1 MSEDVKG
8 SYGGCPLPD
17 MPEREIITLAH
28 GSGGRRM
35 HELIGSLFAPLF
47 WRGEERHRKD
57 GAVVDAADGRL
68 TFTTD
73 AYVVRPLF
81 FPGGDIGVLA
91 VNGTVNDLAVCG
103 AQARY
108 LSAAFILEEGVP
120 VETVRRVAASMSVAA
135 REAGVEI
142 VTGDTKVVERGKGDN
157 LYIITAGVGV
167 VPEGREE
174 PGPEKVE
181 LGDRLIVTGDLGRHG
196 VAVMTARE
204 GFEFDTKVTSDCAP
218 LNGMVEDIYRH
229 GITVHCMRDLT
240 RGGLASALNEIAA
253 SAGVRMELEEDSVPI
268 GDEVRGACELLG
280 LDPLYVAN
288 EGAMVVILP
297 DRWAGQA
304 LEVIRSHPAGRMA
317 RVVGSVTG
325 KTAGGRVVVR
335 SALGTSRILD
345 MLSGEQL
352 PRIC

>member
-1 MSEDVKG
+1 M
-8 SYGGCPLPD
+8 
-17 MPEREIITLAH
+17 
-28 GSGGRRM
+28 
-35 HELIGSLFAPLF
+35 FAPLF
-47 WRGEERHRKD
+47 WRGGDRHRKD
-57 GAVVDAADGRL
+57 GAVLDVPGGRL

-81 FPGGDIGVLA
+81 FPGGDIGMLA

-103 AQARY
+103 AQPRY
-108 LSAAFILEEGVP
+108 LSGAFILEEGVS
-120 VETVRRVAASMSVAA
+120 VETLRRVAASMAAAA
-135 REAGVEI
+135 REAGVEM

-157 LYIITAGVGV
+157 LYVITAGVGV
-167 VPEGREE
+167 IPEGREE

-181 LGDRLIVTGDLGRHG
+181 PGDRVIVTGDLGRHG

-204 GFEFDTKVTSDCAP
+204 GFAFETRITSDCAP
-218 LNGMVEDIYRH
+218 LNGIVEDIYRR

-240 RGGLASALNEIAA
+240 RGGLASALNEIA
-253 SAGVRMELEEDSVPI
+253 SFAGIRIELEEERVPV

-280 LDPLYVAN
+280 LDPFYVAN

-297 DRWAGQA
+297 ARWAEQA
-304 LEVIRSHPAGRMA
+304 VEAIRSHPAGRRA
-317 RVVGSVTG
+317 RLVGSVAGQVT
-325 KTAGGRVVVR
+325 GGRVVVR
-335 SALGTSRILD
+335 SVLGTYRVLD